1 MARRRDIPI
10 LKKPQDRLG
19 NRRYC
24 ATIVR
29 RMLLAGADRA
39 ELMTLAKALASLD
52 QRAWDAEVVDI
63 ADSAERCRESWPD
76 VVTVHCAGV
85 PLSSLR
91 DALRWFRSAARL
103 PVIVLTRPDQVDHR
117 LLALGALADDDAIL
131 PIDPLELRTR
141 AERLVH
147 RREAAR
153 RQALGDVVLDA
164 ASNEVIRRGDRVRL
178 TPAEFRLLA
187 RLCATPNTPVA
198 LDDLAAELGD
208 GASRN
213 TVQVHISSLR
223 RKLDATGPVLIHT
236 AHRRGY
242 TFRPTP
248 AVDLE
253 QRLVLL
259 LRREEL
265 VKARE
270 EAVAR
275 RTELLKRLESRR
287 PPAPRR

>member
-1 MARRRDIPI
+1 
-10 LKKPQDRLG
+10 
-19 NRRYC
+19 
-24 ATIVR
+24 
-29 RMLLAGADRA
+29 MLLAGADRA
-39 ELMTLAKALASLD
+39 ELTTLAKALASLD
-52 QRAWDAEVVDI
+52 ERAWHADAAALSDT
-63 ADSAERCRESWPD
+63 AERCRESWPD
-76 VVTVHCAGV
+76 VVAVHCAGV
-85 PLSSLR
+85 PPSALR

-103 PVIVLTRPDQVDHR
+103 PVIVLTRADQVDHR

-131 PIDPLELRTR
+131 PVDPRELQAR
-141 AERLVH
+141 AEQLVH

-164 ASNEVIRRGDRVRL
+164 ASNEVIRRGARVRL
-178 TPAEFRLLA
+178 TPAEFRLLS
-187 RLCATPNTPVA
+187 RLCATPSTPVA

-213 TVQVHISSLR
+213 TVQVHVSSLR
-223 RKLDATGPVLIHT
+223 RKLDAAGPALIYT

-253 QRLVLL
+253 QRLALL
-259 LRREEL
+259 QRREEL

-275 RTELLKRLESRR
+275 RTELLERRESPR
-287 PPAPRR
+287 PPRRT